1 MAITRQTKEAIVAK
15 VTEAIGASKTMVFVH
30 FKGLTVAETTALR
43 RKLRSEGV
51 GYTVA
56 KKTLLK
62 RAFMDAGIAGEM
74 PVLDGEIGFA
84 YGADMLAPAREVHEF
99 AKSKKDK
106 VGIVGGVFEGKFM
119 DATSMRDIATIPG
132 RQVLIGQFVNLIN
145 SPIQRLAIALDQ
157 IAAKKA

>member
-1 MAITRQTKEAIVAK
+1 MAITRQKKEAVVGK
-15 VTEAIGASKTMVFVH
+15 VTDAIKGSKTMVFVH

-62 RAFMDAGIAGEM
+62 RAFSTSGIEGEM

-84 YGADMLAPAREVHEF
+84 YGEDMLAPAREVHEF
-99 AKSKKDK
+99 AKIKKDRL
-106 VGIVGGVFEGKFM
+106 GIVGGVFEGKFM
-119 DATSMRDIATIPG
+119 AAKEMQEIATIPG